1 MRVRLSSLILLSIT
15 VLGASVACAET
26 SPVQSGGFEFAPSV
40 AFTRSSISPAGSGA
54 STSATHI
61 NLRADAARAFNDRF
75 QLTAGVLA
83 QHTARLGSA
92 RNSAGASF
100 GGQYNFA
107 SKSGV
112 FPFASLAFGLVQYT
126 GEDSDRALLLPMM
139 RVGFRSMVGD
149 ARSLNVSVGF
159 QHESNPESVHET
171 SADVFDIGVGMSL
184 FRAPR

>member
-1 MRVRLSSLILLSIT
+1 MRIRLSSLILLSVT
-15 VLGASVACAET
+15 VLGVSLAGAET
-26 SPVQSGGFEFAPSV
+26 SPVRSRGFEFAPSI
-40 AFTRSSISPAGSGA
+40 AFTRSSVSPTGGSA
-54 STSATHI
+54 SISATHI

-83 QHTARLGSA
+83 QHSARLGSA

-100 GGQYNFA
+100 GGPYNFA
-107 SKSGV
+107 SQSGV
-112 FPFASLAFGLVQYT
+112 LPFASMAFGLVQYT
-126 GEDSDRALLLPMM
+126 GDDSDRALLLPMM

-159 QHESNPESVHET
+159 QHESNPESAHET